1 MNKLKLVQIIL
12 KDLEEIKLLSEEV
25 AESENDS
32 TLIIDLA
39 LSRTRLL
46 CQEFELLRELS
57 VQLGSLNEETEDD
70 FPEDDEVEVSD
81 VSFSDPELEI
91 VNFEETEFPEDEE
104 LSDKVDPEDEETDDE
119 DWKEDEEDD
128 QEDDLIQEDK
138 EVAEDIEQEEDDDE
152 GEDDLTEEDE
162 DEDEAVFEE
171 EVEDVEE
178 EVAES
183 EVEEKEPQQITNIE
197 TAHLKYTPQPVVR
210 EIQIDDMDDDLEPVK
225 LSKDPAPADR
235 SVMHEIPKPENPVH
249 EKMVVGE
256 SFQKERSVNDVIGEN
271 KSTEPNLNNGPISSL
286 RASIG
291 LNDRFIF
298 IREIFDN
305 NTDKYN
311 TVIDQLDK
319 LETIQQAVEYL
330 KANLSLQ
337 KNETSLKFVDLLK
350 RRFSK

>member
-1 MNKLKLVQIIL
+1 MNKLKLVRIIV

-25 AESENDS
+25 AESESDS

-39 LSRTRLL
+39 LSRARLL

-57 VQLGSLNEETEDD
+57 VPLEPLNEETEED
-70 FPEDDEVEVSD
+70 FPTEDEDEVSD

-91 VNFEETEFPEDEE
+91 VNFEENEFPDDEE
-104 LSDKVDPEDEETDDE
+104 LPNDETDEDDWKKDEEV
-119 DWKEDEEDD
+119 D
-128 QEDDLIQEDK
+128 QEVDLIQENGNEDEE
-138 EVAEDIEQEEDDDE
+138 EVED
-152 GEDDLTEEDE
+152 EDDLTEEDE
-162 DEDEAVFEE
+162 DMEDEEDLPDEAENADGKFGEDE
-171 EVEDVEE
+171 TEMEVEDEDPP
-178 EVAES
+178 
-183 EVEEKEPQQITNIE
+183 KKTNIE
-197 TAHLKYTPQPVVR
+197 VTELKNGPMSGIR
-210 EIQIDDMDDDLEPVK
+210 EILIEEMDDDLEPIK
-225 LSKDPAPADR
+225 FSPLSGSSSRP
-235 SVMHEIPKPENPVH
+235 VMHEIPKPENPIQ

-256 SFQKERSVNDVIGEN
+256 SFHKERSVNDVISEN
-271 KSTEPNLNNGPISSL
+271 KSNESNINNGPISSL
-286 RASIG
+286 RAAIG

-319 LETIQQAVEYL
+319 LETIQQAVELL